1 MSQDARVRVLPVG
14 CTTVGRE
21 GKRLAALSELAEA
34 GCVAI
39 SDDGSPVS
47 EGSLMRNALTLA
59 GSLGLVVA
67 EHCDEPSLS
76 GKGAMHEGA
85 ISERL
90 GLAGQPTA
98 AESAA
103 IARNIELCELT
114 GGRLHI
120 MHMTTARGVEQ
131 MARAKERGLPV
142 TCEVTPSHLFLT
154 DEAVAGSD
162 PTPAYDTSAKVNPPL
177 RTEADRLALLA
188 GVNAGV
194 IDANRDGPR
203 TARARREAV

>member
-1 MSQDARVRVLPVG
+1 MRGCASCPWAARRWG
-14 CTTVGRE
+14 GA
-21 GKRLAALSELAEA
+21 GKGLAALSELAEA

-59 GSLGLVVA
+59 GALGLVVA

-131 MARAKERGLPV
+131 VGARERARAARYVRGHAESPV
-142 TCEVTPSHLFLT
+142 P
-154 DEAVAGSD
+154 
-162 PTPAYDTSAKVNPPL
+162 
-177 RTEADRLALLA
+177 
-188 GVNAGV
+188 
-194 IDANRDGPR
+194 DG
-203 TARARREAV
+203 TRR